1 MNRRRIAVVLA
12 GIVIAVGVTAG
23 AFWLGSRSGDDSAA
37 APAPP
42 SVTAANT
49 TPPATTSSSPTVDYP
64 GPVIVARQWLAAQYT
79 LHATDAR
86 PDAWL
91 ERVAPLS
98 TPSLR
103 TALQRE
109 YGGGSGGAA
118 WPQFQHQRCE
128 RTVRDLQAQP
138 SSEAPSTDTSQWL
151 VVNGIAV
158 TTCEVNPTAPPFPA
172 EERVSTVLEVT
183 QQPSGEWL
191 VNSRVVAG

>member
-12 GIVIAVGVTAG
+12 GIVIAVSVLAG
-23 AFWLGSRSGDDSAA
+23 AFWLGRHSRDNSAA
-37 APAPP
+37 APPP
-42 SVTAANT
+42 PRVPATDTTTA
-49 TPPATTSSSPTVDYP
+49 ATTSSSPAVDYP
-64 GPVIVARQWLAAQYT
+64 GPVIVARQWLAAQYM

-103 TALQRE
+103 TALQRQ
-109 YGGGSGGAA
+109 YRGGSGGAA
-118 WPQFQHQRCE
+118 WPQFQQQRCQ

-138 SSEAPSTDTSQWL
+138 SAEAPSTDTSQWL

-158 TTCEVNPTAPPFPA
+158 TTCEINPTAPPFPA

-191 VNSRVVAG
+191 VNSRVDAG